1 MSGDLFSNAVE
12 HGLTEIHITFD
23 ADKGK
28 FLVPSCYGRIQGGI
42 LLVKDR
48 MKVCT
53 YKEKE
58 FLKKFERYLISGKK
72 FDPVHP
78 EKEENETTE

>member
-12 HGLTEIHITFD
+12 HGLTEVHITFD
-23 ADKGK
+23 TKNGMR
-28 FLVPSCYGRIQGGI
+28 VPSCYGRIQGGL

-48 MKVCT
+48 MEVCT

-78 EKEENETTE
+78 EKEDDETTE